1 MVKICSRSSKNYFS
15 LRFKQMF
22 FFLFSFQIL
31 ILGDSEPRSKFVDF
45 LLAQPTMGNF
55 SENCSGS
62 ECLAKPNGFY
72 SGNIPWIGLPSSIQ
86 VNNKSDLIE
95 FSCLVSDENLELSFT
110 HENNGKILEASS
122 ISVGVANDLK
132 IVKFSLRLLEIFIF
146 DCTPSPQIRRLPL
159 TRIFAHV
166 RISEGILH

>member
-1 MVKICSRSSKNYFS
+1 MCIPVLKVWSKYGHVIQKIKRKAFV
-15 LRFKQMF
+15 LIKLI
-22 FFLFSFQIL
+22 LFHFQIL

-45 LLAQPTMGNF
+45 LLAQPTMGSF

-72 SGNIPWIGLPSSIQ
+72 SGKIPWIGLPSSIQ

-122 ISVGVANDLK
+122 ISV
-132 IVKFSLRLLEIFIF
+132 R
-146 DCTPSPQIRRLPL
+146 CRP
-159 TRIFAHV
+159 
-166 RISEGILH
+166 

>member
-1 MVKICSRSSKNYFS
+1 
-15 LRFKQMF
+15 
-22 FFLFSFQIL
+22 
-31 ILGDSEPRSKFVDF
+31 
-45 LLAQPTMGNF
+45 MGSF

-72 SGNIPWIGLPSSIQ
+72 SGKIPWIGLPSSIQ

-122 ISVGVANDLK
+122 ISVGVSNDLK
-132 IVKFSLRLLEIFIF
+132 IVKFSLRLLEIFRF
-146 DCTPSPQIRRLPL
+146 DCAYRLDC
-159 TRIFAHV
+159 
-166 RISEGILH
+166 E

>member
-45 LLAQPTMGNF
+45 LLAQPTMGSF

-62 ECLAKPNGFY
+62 ECLG
-72 SGNIPWIGLPSSIQ
+72 G
-86 VNNKSDLIE
+86 
-95 FSCLVSDENLELSFT
+95 
-110 HENNGKILEASS
+110 H
-122 ISVGVANDLK
+122 
-132 IVKFSLRLLEIFIF
+132 
-146 DCTPSPQIRRLPL
+146 
-159 TRIFAHV
+159 HV
-166 RISEGILH
+166 L